1 MTLFYAALL
10 GIVQGLTE
18 FLPVSSSAHLIL
30 CRAFLGIDVDQFGLI
45 FDVSLHLGTLIAVV
59 IYFWNDLLRML
70 YALPRLFTA
79 DPTARLMR
87 LIVLASIPAVIV
99 GGLFNDIVEEKLRTP
114 MATVLTLILGSIV
127 FLIVERLGERTR
139 TERDLNVT
147 DAVVV
152 GLAQATALAPGISRS
167 GATISAGLLMG
178 VKRLDAARFSFLL
191 GIPVILGAAAKEGL
205 KLRHMHVTGE
215 MGTYFLVGIASSA
228 IVGYLTVRYLLRY
241 LATHRLDLFAY
252 YRLALA
258 AVVWVIFH

>member
-87 LIVLASIPAVIV
+87 LIVIGSIPAVIV
-99 GGLFNDIVEEKLRTP
+99 GGLFSEQVEEKLRTP

-127 FLIVERLGERTR
+127 FLIVERLGARTR
-139 TERDLNVT
+139 TERDLNVA

-191 GIPVILGAAAKEGL
+191 GIPIILGAAAKEGL

>member
-70 YALPRLFTA
+70 SALPRLFTA

-87 LIVLASIPAVIV
+87 LIVIASIPAVVV
-99 GGLFNDIVEEKLRTP
+99 GALFNDVVEEKLRTP

-127 FLIVERLGERTR
+127 FLIVERLGARTR
-139 TERDLNVT
+139 TERDLNVA

-167 GATISAGLLMG
+167 GVTISAGLLMG

-191 GIPVILGAAAKEGL
+191 GIPIILGAAAKEGL

>member
-30 CRAFLGIDVDQFGLI
+30 CRAFFGIDVDQFGLI

-59 IYFWNDLLRML
+59 IYFWSDLLRML

-87 LIVLASIPAVIV
+87 LIVIGSIPAVIV
-99 GGLFNDIVEEKLRTP
+99 GGLFSTVIEERLRTP
-114 MATVLTLILGSIV
+114 MATVLTLVLGSIV

-139 TERDLNVT
+139 TERDLNVA
-147 DAVVV
+147 DAAVI

-167 GATISAGLLMG
+167 GATISAGMLMG
-178 VKRLDAARFSFLL
+178 VRRFDAARFSFLL

-215 MGTYFLVGIASSA
+215 MGMFFLVGIASSA
-228 IVGYLTVRYLLRY
+228 IVGYLTVRFLLRY